1 VLGLNHTLKIKMPTQ
16 ELVPD
21 MSEITASSEQE
32 LNPDIS
38 QYELAFKARQE
49 LVNQTLQALKMT
61 HYGQKFA
68 TVESIGS
75 YSEFVTTFPLVLP
88 SRAAEDPKQ
97 FAAGDT
103 DKLIKLYSGGT
114 TGTQKEFYFSDEER
128 VNASGLGEWGRIILA
143 AEKPL
148 VLYGEWGGIDA
159 QVAKETTQALRPDV
173 GVYEFKE
180 THDAIE
186 AIAEHDA
193 IFMEMG
199 VMSYKTFHY
208 QLMEQLAARPELKQ
222 QLSGKKIMLELN
234 SEPVTAKML
243 EEWYA
248 DLATI
253 FEDEVYITVS
263 YTQNDTG
270 LIGLYDYVPGEAEE
284 DVKYLV
290 TDKRLVEVLDEDSNL
305 VVGQEG
311 DVVITTLRQ
320 EGSVFFR
327 YDSSDR
333 GVLTSGENGELY
345 LSGIHRK
352 AESGMIS
359 LWGRKVSVA
368 DFYQELETQV
378 SFPFQMEVRPQLSE
392 DNSVMELVFAIYCQ
406 SDDEGI
412 ADLKEHFWQLA
423 EKMIAAEDDTTLA
436 QGDVPLDVD
445 VVIRIKRD
453 TKSNFE
459 KSWKLIKN

>member
-1 VLGLNHTLKIKMPTQ
+1 
-16 ELVPD
+16 
-21 MSEITASSEQE
+21 
-32 LNPDIS
+32 
-38 QYELAFKARQE
+38 
-49 LVNQTLQALKMT
+49 
-61 HYGQKFA
+61 
-68 TVESIGS
+68 
-75 YSEFVTTFPLVLP
+75 
-88 SRAAEDPKQ
+88 
-97 FAAGDT
+97 
-103 DKLIKLYSGGT
+103 
-114 TGTQKEFYFSDEER
+114 
-128 VNASGLGEWGRIILA
+128 
-143 AEKPL
+143 
-148 VLYGEWGGIDA
+148 
-159 QVAKETTQALRPDV
+159 
-173 GVYEFKE
+173 
-180 THDAIE
+180 
-186 AIAEHDA
+186 
-193 IFMEMG
+193 
-199 VMSYKTFHY
+199 
-208 QLMEQLAARPELKQ
+208 MEQLAARPELKQ

-248 DLATI
+248 DIATI